1 MASEGTRLAHSA
13 QTFRQAKHP
22 LHIKNRRKGGE
33 GWAGVGVGK
42 RQGKTEEE
50 EGENGEKREE
60 EKKEEEKI
68 PENLLQCLQ

>member
-22 LHIKNRRKGGE
+22 LHIKNRRKRGE
-33 GWAGVGVGK
+33 GWAGVGVEK

-50 EGENGEKREE
+50 EGEKREE
-60 EKKEEEKI
+60 EKKEEEKSQ
-68 PENLLQCLQ
+68 ENLLQCLQ